1 HDPARPAW
9 AGLGRLV
16 RCASLTAVHTR
27 DLLASFPSPSESIWH
42 IGPVPIRAYAL
53 CIVLGVAL
61 AVYLTDRR
69 LRARGGPVGAV
80 LDIAVYAIPA
90 GIVGARLYHV
100 ITTPDPYFGAD
111 GSLANIVKVWEG
123 GLGIWGAVAGGA
135 VGAWFGCRQLGIPLR
150 VFADTLAPG
159 LVLAQAVGR
168 FGNWFNQELY
178 GRPTD
183 LPWALKIDAEHRLPE
198 YFTQATY
205 HPTFLY
211 EALWCVAIAGL
222 LWWAER
228 RYHLGGGRLFAL
240 YVMAY
245 TTGRAWIEYLRV
257 DEAQLVFGVRLNIWT
272 CLVVFLGALAYF
284 AFRGGP
290 PERLAVDDSGTVRV
304 LEAGE
309 QQGDTDSVAFPSEEA
324 NTEEADGE
332 KTNTE
337 TANPETANTEKA
349 ADTEA
354 GAR

>member
-1 HDPARPAW
+1 MR
-9 AGLGRLV
+9 
-16 RCASLTAVHTR
+16 TR
-27 DLLASFPSPSESIWH
+27 ELLASFPSPAESIWY

-53 CIVLGVAL
+53 CIVLGVVL
-61 AVYLTDRR
+61 AIFLTDRR
-69 LRARGGPVGAV
+69 LRGRGGPAGAV

-100 ITTPDPYFGAD
+100 FTTPDPYFGPD
-111 GSLANIVKVWEG
+111 GDLTSIVKVWEG

-150 VFADTLAPG
+150 VFADALAPG

-178 GRPTD
+178 GRPTN
-183 LPWALKIDAEHRLPE
+183 LPWALEIDIDHRLPE
-198 YFTQATY
+198 YFSQATY

-211 EALWCVAIAGL
+211 EALWCVVVAGL

-228 RYHLGGGRLFAL
+228 RYDLGRGRVFAL

-272 CLVVFLGALAYF
+272 CLIVFLGALVYF
-284 AFRGGP
+284 VLHGGP
-290 PERLAVDDSGTVRV
+290 RERLSVDESGNVRV
-304 LEAGE
+304 H
-309 QQGDTDSVAFPSEEA
+309 
-324 NTEEADGE
+324 EADGQF
-332 KTNTE
+332 
-337 TANPETANTEKA
+337 
-349 ADTEA
+349 DSA
-354 GAR
+354 GAAVRPDREPDGAGEVRSDTRPTAKHGPTESFHPAGRHRPPEPE

>member
-1 HDPARPAW
+1 VDT
-9 AGLGRLV
+9 
-16 RCASLTAVHTR
+16 SK
-27 DLLASFPSPSESIWH
+27 LLASFPSPSESIWH

-61 AVYLTDRR
+61 AIFITDRR
-69 LRARGGPVGAV
+69 LRARGGPSGAV

-100 ITTPDPYFGAD
+100 LTTPDSYFGAD
-111 GSLANIVKVWEG
+111 GSLINIVKVWEG

-150 VFADTLAPG
+150 VFADVAAPG
-159 LVLAQAVGR
+159 LVLAQAIGR

-183 LPWALKIDAEHRLPE
+183 LPWALEIDVDHRLPE
-198 YFTQATY
+198 YFAQATY

-211 EALWCVAIAGL
+211 EALWCVVVASL
-222 LWWAER
+222 LWWTER
-228 RYHLGGGRLFAL
+228 RYGLGRGRLFAL

-272 CLVVFLGALAYF
+272 CLVVFLGALTYF
-284 AFRGGP
+284 VLNSGP
-290 PERLAVDDSGTVRV
+290 REQLTADESGKVQV
-304 LEAGE
+304 LEADQRPVDE
-309 QQGDTDSVAFPSEEA
+309 EPTSEPS
-324 NTEEADGE
+324 
-332 KTNTE
+332 TE
-337 TANPETANTEKA
+337 TSGDNAEDADAANGGSA
-349 ADTEA
+349 ARKHA
-354 GAR
+354 PHS